1 MRTKYV
7 DKFVGKTRNENLMK
21 WFYYRF
27 VKKDNNRPI
36 MRLKLGLLESDFA
49 NSYIDSV
56 AEGSLMREV
65 RQKRRQM
72 Q

>member
-1 MRTKYV
+1 
-7 DKFVGKTRNENLMK
+7 
-21 WFYYRF
+21 
-27 VKKDNNRPI
+27 